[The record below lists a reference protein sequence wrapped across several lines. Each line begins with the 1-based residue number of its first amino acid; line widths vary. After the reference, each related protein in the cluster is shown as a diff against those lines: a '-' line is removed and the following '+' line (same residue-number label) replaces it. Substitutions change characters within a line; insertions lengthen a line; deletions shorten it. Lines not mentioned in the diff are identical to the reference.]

1 MFQVQLGLD
10 KHRVTIPRDTWSPL
24 GSACL
29 WSRLQDRQG
38 PSLQPQTMFLFA
50 GTQALRDIA
59 VTVNEVLN
67 ELTGLV
73 LISLMPDLNL
83 CNSINLVS

>member
-1 MFQVQLGLD
+1 
-10 KHRVTIPRDTWSPL
+10 
-24 GSACL
+24 
-29 WSRLQDRQG
+29 
-38 PSLQPQTMFLFA
+38 MFLFA
-50 GTQALRDIA
+50 ATQALQDIA
-59 VTVNEVLN
+59 ATVNEVLN